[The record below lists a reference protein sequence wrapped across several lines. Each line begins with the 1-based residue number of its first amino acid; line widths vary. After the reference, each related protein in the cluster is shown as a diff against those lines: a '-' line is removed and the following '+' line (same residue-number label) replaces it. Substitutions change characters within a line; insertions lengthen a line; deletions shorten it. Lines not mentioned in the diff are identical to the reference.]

1 MEKGSLRV
9 LIAPRGVGT
18 NGASRGEEGKS
29 GMAGCWCTRR
39 RGSKMQRVCQHKPV
53 FIFASDWHR
62 SSAIQKT
69 AAVGRRSA
77 EDVCAASPLRDGGG
91 AREIERR
98 GGKAHATIWRERL
111 VRA

>member
-1 MEKGSLRV
+1 
-9 LIAPRGVGT
+9 
-18 NGASRGEEGKS
+18 
-29 GMAGCWCTRR
+29 MAGCWCTRR

-98 GGKAHATIWRERL
+98 GGKAHATSWRERL

>member
-1 MEKGSLRV
+1 MREAGRGRRGRKDIGS
-9 LIAPRGVGT
+9 G
-18 NGASRGEEGKS
+18 GEEGKS

-98 GGKAHATIWRERL
+98 GGKAHATRWRERL

>member
-1 MEKGSLRV
+1 
-9 LIAPRGVGT
+9 
-18 NGASRGEEGKS
+18 
-29 GMAGCWCTRR
+29 MAGCWCTRR

-69 AAVGRRSA
+69 AVVGRRSA

-98 GGKAHATIWRERL
+98 GGKAHATSWRERL